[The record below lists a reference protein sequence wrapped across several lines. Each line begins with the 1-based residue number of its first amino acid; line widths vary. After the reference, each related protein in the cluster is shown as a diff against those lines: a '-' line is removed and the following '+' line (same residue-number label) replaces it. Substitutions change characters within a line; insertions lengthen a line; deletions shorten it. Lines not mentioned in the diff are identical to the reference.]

1 MVDIIIEV
9 KKHLGISDDELN
21 ELTASADLA
30 MPTKQVEGINTSLT
44 LKETIKI
51 CNTLL
56 PHLTPSRILDKLIDE
71 ANRYQAL
78 NVATNDIIREK
89 GEIDKGKLE
98 KLKNSQEK
106 HTDYEAI
113 KNELERPATGGSGTG
128 TSSPVDKQKI
138 ADLIKVI
145 EKQNQA
151 IRKYGDAQDNFTGDY
166 S

>member
-56 PHLTPSRILDKLIDE
+56 PHLTPSRILD
-71 ANRYQAL
+71 N
-78 NVATNDIIREK
+78 
-89 GEIDKGKLE
+89 
-98 KLKNSQEK
+98 QEK

>member
-21 ELTASADLA
+21 ELTASTDLA
-30 MPTKQVEGINTSLT
+30 MPTKQVGGINTSLT

-71 ANRYQAL
+71 ANRYQGL
-78 NVATNDIIREK
+78 NVAANDIIREK

-98 KLKNSQEK
+98 KLKNNQEK

-113 KNELERPATGGSGTG
+113 KNELN
-128 TSSPVDKQKI
+128 KI
-138 ADLIKVI
+138 KNLLLIPPTTPLPSNWIDQVAKKS
-145 EKQNQA
+145 ELDTARNNLNK
-151 IRKYGDAQDNFTGDY
+151 
-166 S
+166 